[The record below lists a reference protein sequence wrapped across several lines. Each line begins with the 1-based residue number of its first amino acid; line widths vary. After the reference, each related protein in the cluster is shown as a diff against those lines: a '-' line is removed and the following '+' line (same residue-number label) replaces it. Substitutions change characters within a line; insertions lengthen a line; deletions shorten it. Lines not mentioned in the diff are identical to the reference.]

1 MIQGL
6 HDLGDGLVNG
16 LRTVINATVP
26 KKDTEDAQTPLMNQ
40 SEGTNCVKSI
50 PIDGPAP
57 QPEATPVQ
65 PAEEPVPSQPVNVTS
80 LQQTTSI
87 FPQVPQQTNQG
98 NGQVYA
104 TPIEPQYS
112 TPKQNSC

>member
-16 LRTVINATVP
+16 LRTVINATMP
-26 KKDTEDAQTPLMNQ
+26 KKDTEGVQTPLMNQ

-57 QPEATPVQ
+57 QPEAI
-65 PAEEPVPSQPVNVTS
+65 PVPSQPVNGTS

-87 FPQVPQQTNQG
+87 FPEISQ
-98 NGQVYA
+98 
-104 TPIEPQYS
+104 
-112 TPKQNSC
+112 